1 MNQSIGKFFS
11 YFLPIIVVLV
21 IYVVVS
27 RYVFGV
33 GRADLQELALYL
45 HALVFLGCAGWAL
58 TEEEHVRVDIL
69 YKDKPNSY
77 KRLVN
82 TLGLIFFVLP
92 VVFII
97 SFYSIDF
104 IKLSWLLK
112 ESSTEPGGLKTV
124 YLHKTLILL
133 FPLMLL
139 LAAVKQ
145 LRELWK

>member
-11 YFLPIIVVLV
+11 LFLPIIVILIIYIV
-21 IYVVVS
+21 IS
-27 RYVFGV
+27 RYIFGV

-69 YKDKPNSY
+69 YKDKSKSY
-77 KRLVN
+77 KKLIN
-82 TLGLIFFVLP
+82 TLGLVLFVLP

-104 IKLSWLLK
+104 IKLSWLLR

-124 YLHKTLILL
+124 YLHKTIILL
-133 FPLMLL
+133 FPLVLF

-145 LRELWK
+145 LKELWK

>member
-11 YFLPIIVVLV
+11 YFLPIIVLLV
-21 IYVVVS
+21 IYVVIS
-27 RYVFGV
+27 RYIFGV

-58 TEEEHVRVDIL
+58 AQEEHVRVDIF
-69 YKDKPNSY
+69 YKDKSDSY
-77 KRLVN
+77 KRNIN
-82 TLGLIFFVLP
+82 TLGLVFFVLP

-124 YLHKTLILL
+124 YLHKTIILL
-133 FPLMLL
+133 FPLVLF

-145 LRELWK
+145 LKDLWK

>member
-27 RYVFGV
+27 RYVFGI

-112 ESSTEPGGLKTV
+112 ESSTEPGGLETV
-124 YLHKTLILL
+124 YLHKTFILL
-133 FPLMLL
+133 FPLVLL
-139 LAAVKQ
+139 LAAIKQ

>member
-1 MNQSIGKFFS
+1 MNQSIGKLFS
-11 YFLPIIVVLV
+11 YFLPIIVILV
-21 IYVVVS
+21 IYIVIS
-27 RYVFGV
+27 RYIFGV

-58 TEEEHVRVDIL
+58 TEEDHVRVDIF
-69 YKDKPNSY
+69 YKDRSDSHKN
-77 KRLVN
+77 LIN
-82 TLGLIFFVLP
+82 TLGLVFFALP
-92 VVFII
+92 VVFVI

-124 YLHKTLILL
+124 YLHKTIILL
-133 FPLMLL
+133 FPLVLF

-145 LRELWK
+145 LKELWK

>member
-11 YFLPIIVVLV
+11 YFLPIIVLLV
-21 IYVVVS
+21 IYVVIS
-27 RYVFGV
+27 RYIFGV

-58 TEEEHVRVDIL
+58 AEEEHVRVDIF
-69 YKDKPNSY
+69 YKDKSDSY
-77 KRLVN
+77 KRNIN
-82 TLGLIFFVLP
+82 TLGLVFFVLP

-124 YLHKTLILL
+124 YLHKTIILL
-133 FPLMLL
+133 FPLVLF

-145 LRELWK
+145 LKDLWK

>member
-11 YFLPIIVVLV
+11 YFLPIIVILV
-21 IYVVVS
+21 IYIVFS
-27 RYVFGV
+27 RYISGV

-69 YKDKPNSY
+69 YKDKSESY
-77 KRLVN
+77 KKLVN
-82 TLGLIFFVLP
+82 TLGLVFFVLP
-92 VVFII
+92 VVFTI

-104 IKLSWLLK
+104 IRLSWLLK

-124 YLHKTLILL
+124 YLHKTIILL
-133 FPLMLL
+133 FPLVLF

-145 LRELWK
+145 LKELWK

>member
-11 YFLPIIVVLV
+11 YFLPIIVILV
-21 IYVVVS
+21 IYVVIS
-27 RYVFGV
+27 RYLFGV

-58 TEEEHVRVDIL
+58 AEEEHVRVDIF
-69 YKDKPNSY
+69 YKDKSDSY
-77 KRLVN
+77 KRTIN
-82 TLGLIFFVLP
+82 TLGLVFFVLP

-124 YLHKTLILL
+124 YLHKTIILL
-133 FPLMLL
+133 FPLVLF

-145 LRELWK
+145 LKDLWK

>member
-21 IYVVVS
+21 IYIVIS
-27 RYVFGV
+27 RYIFGV

-77 KRLVN
+77 KRFVN

-133 FPLMLL
+133 FPLVLL

>member
-11 YFLPIIVVLV
+11 YFLPKIVILV
-21 IYVVVS
+21 IYIVFS
-27 RYVFGV
+27 RYIFGV

-45 HALVFLGCAGWAL
+45 HALVFLGCSGWAL
-58 TEEEHVRVDIL
+58 SEEEHVRVDIL
-69 YKDKPNSY
+69 YKDKSESY
-77 KRLVN
+77 KKITN
-82 TLGLIFFVLP
+82 TLGLVFFVLP

-124 YLHKTLILL
+124 YLHKTIILL
-133 FPLMLL
+133 FPLVLFF
-139 LAAVKQ
+139 AAIKQ
-145 LRELWK
+145 LKELWK

>member
-1 MNQSIGKFFS
+1 M
-11 YFLPIIVVLV
+11 
-21 IYVVVS
+21 
-27 RYVFGV
+27 
-33 GRADLQELALYL
+33 

-69 YKDKPNSY
+69 YKDKSESY
-77 KRLVN
+77 KKLINTFGLV
-82 TLGLIFFVLP
+82 FFVLP

-124 YLHKTLILL
+124 YLHKTIILL
-133 FPLMLL
+133 FPLVLF
-139 LAAVKQ
+139 LAAIKQ
-145 LRELWK
+145 LKELWK

>member
-11 YFLPIIVVLV
+11 YFLPIIVILV
-21 IYVVVS
+21 IYIVIS

-58 TEEEHVRVDIL
+58 AEEEHE
-69 YKDKPNSY
+69 SY
-77 KRLVN
+77 KKLIN
-82 TLGLIFFVLP
+82 TLGLVFFVLP

-124 YLHKTLILL
+124 YLHKTIILL
-133 FPLMLL
+133 FPLVLF

-145 LRELWK
+145 LKELWK

>member
-1 MNQSIGKFFS
+1 MNQSIGKLFS
-11 YFLPIIVVLV
+11 YFLPIIVILV
-21 IYVVVS
+21 IYIVIS
-27 RYVFGV
+27 RYIFGV

-58 TEEEHVRVDIL
+58 ADDEHVRVDIL
-69 YKDKPNSY
+69 YKDRSESY

-82 TLGLIFFVLP
+82 ILGLVFFVLP

-112 ESSTEPGGLKTV
+112 ETSTEPGGLKTV
-124 YLHKTLILL
+124 YLHKTIILL
-133 FPLMLL
+133 FPLVLF

-145 LRELWK
+145 LKELWK

>member
-11 YFLPIIVVLV
+11 YFLPIIVILV
-21 IYVVVS
+21 IYVVIS
-27 RYVFGV
+27 RYIFGV
-33 GRADLQELALYL
+33 GRADLQELTLYL

-82 TLGLIFFVLP
+82 ALGLIFFVLP

-97 SFYSIDF
+97 GFYSIDF

-133 FPLMLL
+133 FPLALL
-139 LAAVKQ
+139 LAAIKQ

>member
-11 YFLPIIVVLV
+11 YFLPIIVILV
-21 IYVVVS
+21 IYIVIS

-58 TEEEHVRVDIL
+58 AEEEHVRVDIL
-69 YKDKPNSY
+69 YKEKSESY
-77 KRLVN
+77 KKFVN
-82 TLGLIFFVLP
+82 ALGLVFFVLP
-92 VVFII
+92 VIFII
-97 SFYSIDF
+97 SFFSIDF

-124 YLHKTLILL
+124 YLHKTIILL
-133 FPLMLL
+133 FPLVLF

-145 LRELWK
+145 LKELWK

>member
-11 YFLPIIVVLV
+11 YFIPIIVILV
-21 IYVVVS
+21 IYIVIS

-58 TEEEHVRVDIL
+58 AEEEHVRVDIL
-69 YKDKPNSY
+69 YTDKSKSY
-77 KRLVN
+77 KKLIN
-82 TLGLIFFVLP
+82 TLGLVFFVLQ

-97 SFYSIDF
+97 IFYSIDF

-124 YLHKTLILL
+124 YLHKTIILL
-133 FPLMLL
+133 FPLVLF

-145 LRELWK
+145 LKELWK

>member
-1 MNQSIGKFFS
+1 MNQYIGKFFS
-11 YFLPIIVVLV
+11 YFLPIIVILV
-21 IYVVVS
+21 VYIVIS

-69 YKDKPNSY
+69 YKDKSESY
-77 KRLVN
+77 KKLIN
-82 TLGLIFFVLP
+82 TLGLVFFVLP

-104 IKLSWLLK
+104 IKLSWLTN

-124 YLHKTLILL
+124 YLHKTIILL
-133 FPLMLL
+133 FPLVLF

-145 LRELWK
+145 LKELWK

>member
-1 MNQSIGKFFS
+1 MNQSIGKLFS
-11 YFLPIIVVLV
+11 YFLPIIVILV
-21 IYVVVS
+21 IYIVIS
-27 RYVFGV
+27 RYIFGV

-69 YKDKPNSY
+69 YKDRSDSHKN
-77 KRLVN
+77 LIN
-82 TLGLIFFVLP
+82 TLGLVFFVLP
-92 VVFII
+92 VVLVI

-124 YLHKTLILL
+124 YLHKTIILL
-133 FPLMLL
+133 FPLMLF

-145 LRELWK
+145 LKELWK

>member
-11 YFLPIIVVLV
+11 YFLPIIVILV
-21 IYVVVS
+21 IFVVIS
-27 RYVFGV
+27 RYIFGV

-58 TEEEHVRVDIL
+58 AEEEHVRVDIL
-69 YKDKPNSY
+69 YKDKSESY
-77 KRLVN
+77 KRTIN
-82 TLGLIFFVLP
+82 TLGLVLLVLP

-124 YLHKTLILL
+124 YLHKTIIML
-133 FPLMLL
+133 FPLVLF

-145 LRELWK
+145 LKELWK

>member
-11 YFLPIIVVLV
+11 YFLPILVILV
-21 IYVVVS
+21 IYIVIS

-33 GRADLQELALYL
+33 GRADLQELVLYL

-69 YKDKPNSY
+69 YKDKSKSY
-77 KRLVN
+77 KKLINTFGLV
-82 TLGLIFFVLP
+82 FFVLP
-92 VVFII
+92 VIFII

-124 YLHKTLILL
+124 YLHKTIILL
-133 FPLMLL
+133 FPLVLF

-145 LRELWK
+145 LKELWK

>member
-27 RYVFGV
+27 RYIFGV

-133 FPLMLL
+133 FPLVLL
-139 LAAVKQ
+139 LAAIKQ

>member
-1 MNQSIGKFFS
+1 MGKFFS
-11 YFLPIIVVLV
+11 YFLPIIVILV
-21 IYVVVS
+21 MYIVIS

-58 TEEEHVRVDIL
+58 AEEEHVRVDIL
-69 YKDKPNSY
+69 YKEKSESY
-77 KRLVN
+77 KKFIN
-82 TLGLIFFVLP
+82 ALGLVFFVLP

-124 YLHKTLILL
+124 YLHKTIILL
-133 FPLMLL
+133 FPLVLF

-145 LRELWK
+145 LKELWK

>member
-1 MNQSIGKFFS
+1 MNQSIGKLFS
-11 YFLPIIVVLV
+11 YFLPIIVILV
-21 IYVVVS
+21 IYIVFS
-27 RYVFGV
+27 RYIFGV

-58 TEEEHVRVDIL
+58 TGEEHVRVDIL
-69 YKDKPNSY
+69 YKDKSGSY
-77 KRLVN
+77 KKIIN
-82 TLGLIFFVLP
+82 TLGLVFFVLP

-124 YLHKTLILL
+124 YLHKTIILL
-133 FPLMLL
+133 FPLVLF

-145 LRELWK
+145 LKELWK

>member
-11 YFLPIIVVLV
+11 YFLPIIVILV
-21 IYVVVS
+21 IYIVIS

-58 TEEEHVRVDIL
+58 AEEEHVRVDIL
-69 YKDKPNSY
+69 YKDKSESY
-77 KRLVN
+77 KKLIN
-82 TLGLIFFVLP
+82 TLGLVFFVLP

-104 IKLSWLLK
+104 IKLSW
-112 ESSTEPGGLKTV
+112 
-124 YLHKTLILL
+124 
-133 FPLMLL
+133 
-139 LAAVKQ
+139 AVK
-145 LRELWK
+145 RIIN

>member
-11 YFLPIIVVLV
+11 YFLPIIVILV
-21 IYVVVS
+21 IYIVIN
-27 RYVFGV
+27 RYLFGV
-33 GRADLQELALYL
+33 GRADLQELVLYL

-58 TEEEHVRVDIL
+58 ADEEHVRVDIL
-69 YKDKPNSY
+69 YKDKSESY

-82 TLGLIFFVLP
+82 TLGLVFFVLP
-92 VVFII
+92 LVFII

-124 YLHKTLILL
+124 YLHKTIILL
-133 FPLMLL
+133 FPLVLF
-139 LAAVKQ
+139 LAVLKK
-145 LRELWK
+145 LKELWK

>member
-1 MNQSIGKFFS
+1 MNQSIGKLFS
-11 YFLPIIVVLV
+11 YFLPIIVILV
-21 IYVVVS
+21 IYIVIS
-27 RYVFGV
+27 RYIFGV

-69 YKDKPNSY
+69 YKDRSDSHKN
-77 KRLVN
+77 LIN
-82 TLGLIFFVLP
+82 TLGLVFSVLP
-92 VVFII
+92 VVFVI

-124 YLHKTLILL
+124 YLHKTIILL
-133 FPLMLL
+133 FPLVLF

-145 LRELWK
+145 LKELWK

>member
-11 YFLPIIVVLV
+11 YFLPIIVILV
-21 IYVVVS
+21 IFVVIS
-27 RYVFGV
+27 RYIFGV

-58 TEEEHVRVDIL
+58 AEEEHVRVDIL
-69 YKDKPNSY
+69 YKDKSESY
-77 KRLVN
+77 KRTIN
-82 TLGLIFFVLP
+82 TLGLVLLVLP

-124 YLHKTLILL
+124 YLHKTIIML
-133 FPLMLL
+133 FPLVLF
-139 LAAVKQ
+139 LATVKQ
-145 LRELWK
+145 LKELWK

>member
-1 MNQSIGKFFS
+1 MNQSIGKLFS
-11 YFLPIIVVLV
+11 YFLPIIVILV
-21 IYVVVS
+21 IYIAIS
-27 RYVFGV
+27 RYIFGV

-58 TEEEHVRVDIL
+58 TDEEHVRVDIL
-69 YKDKPNSY
+69 FKDKSESY

-82 TLGLIFFVLP
+82 TLGLVFFVLP

-104 IKLSWLLK
+104 IKLSWLLR

-124 YLHKTLILL
+124 YLHKTIILL
-133 FPLMLL
+133 FPLVLF

-145 LRELWK
+145 LKELWK

>member
-11 YFLPIIVVLV
+11 YFLPIIVILV
-21 IYVVVS
+21 IYVVIS
-27 RYVFGV
+27 RYLFGV

-58 TEEEHVRVDIL
+58 AEEEHVRVDIL
-69 YKDKPNSY
+69 YKDKSDSY
-77 KRLVN
+77 KRTIN
-82 TLGLIFFVLP
+82 TLGLVFFVFP

-124 YLHKTLILL
+124 YLHKTIILL
-133 FPLMLL
+133 FPLVLF
-139 LAAVKQ
+139 LAAVKK

>member
-11 YFLPIIVVLV
+11 YFLPIIVILV
-21 IYVVVS
+21 IYIVIS
-27 RYVFGV
+27 RYIFGV

-58 TEEEHVRVDIL
+58 ADDEHVRVDIL
-69 YKDKPNSY
+69 YKDRSESY

-82 TLGLIFFVLP
+82 ILGLVFFVLP

-97 SFYSIDF
+97 SFFSIDF

-124 YLHKTLILL
+124 YLHKTIILL
-133 FPLMLL
+133 FPLVLF

-145 LRELWK
+145 LKELWK